1 MASDTKT
8 VGQRRAVGEQEIYWE
23 DGKRKRS
30 VYSADADEPLD
41 FACGEQENCIDLTYK
56 DFGKMVETIGGKFQE
71 RMSVGGIWLKD
82 YPGYF
87 KITPFVIRFFE
98 QTLAEYQARPH
109 KPSYIETVGDEL
121 GCYIGFKSEFMEP
134 GYDWISDRLGW
145 FVYWMKWAYRHCQKP
160 IVCIS

>member
-1 MASDTKT
+1 MGYTI
-8 VGQRRAVGEQEIYWE
+8 RIGEQEIYWE

-87 KITPFVIRFFE
+87 KIRLLLFVFLNKRLPNIRPVR
-98 QTLAEYQARPH
+98 TNRPIS
-109 KPSYIETVGDEL
+109 KPSETNLVVISVSNLNLWSRATTGFP
-121 GCYIGFKSEFMEP
+121 IGSAGLFI
-134 GYDWISDRLGW
+134 G
-145 FVYWMKWAYRHCQKP
+145 
-160 IVCIS
+160 

>member
-1 MASDTKT
+1 MGYTI
-8 VGQRRAVGEQEIYWE
+8 RIGEQEIYWE

-98 QTLAEYQARPH
+98 PNACRISGPSAQTVL
-109 KPSYIETVGDEL
+109 
-121 GCYIGFKSEFMEP
+121 
-134 GYDWISDRLGW
+134 
-145 FVYWMKWAYRHCQKP
+145 YRNRRRRTWLLYRFQ
-160 IVCIS
+160 I